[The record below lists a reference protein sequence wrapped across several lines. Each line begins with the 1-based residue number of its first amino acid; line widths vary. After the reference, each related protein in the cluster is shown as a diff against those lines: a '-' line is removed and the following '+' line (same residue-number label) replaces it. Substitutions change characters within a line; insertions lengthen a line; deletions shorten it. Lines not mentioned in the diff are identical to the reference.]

1 MKRNRN
7 KKGVGKVVTGVLIGS
22 VVGAAVGWLT
32 APTSGVETR
41 RKLSG
46 ARDNLQEKIKTSE
59 GNVESQ
65 ARAVAAEVKE
75 KAGEETTAVNRRR
88 VSF

>member
-32 APTSGVETR
+32 APASGVEMR
-41 RKLSG
+41 RKLTG
-46 ARDNLQEKIKTSE
+46 AGNNLQEKIKTSD

-65 ARAVAAEVKE
+65 AREVAAEV
-75 KAGEETTAVNRRR
+75 GEERKVANRRMG
-88 VSF
+88 SL